1 MSKISQKQELQHKLT
16 PQQILQAKIL
26 QLTAI
31 NLEQRILSEV
41 ESNPALELEEV
52 EQDVVNEEVE
62 VAENDS
68 DCSPEIS
75 EA

>member
-1 MSKISQKQELQHKLT
+1 MSKISQKQDLQHKLT

-62 VAENDS
+62 FPD
-68 DCSPEIS
+68 
-75 EA
+75 